1 MESPIMSLALLLFF
15 ALPIPDLQDSGSPV
29 SGPVGLSDV
38 RAQDPA
44 PTKVLQTSAK
54 TAPVRLDWTTLPF
67 PQMEPGARL
76 GQAMALGDFDGDGW
90 QDLAVSAPG
99 AIRPGGLGE
108 ILVAMAA
115 PGGLRE
121 GVREILRVAPPA
133 HQPEFE
139 ALEFGAALCIC
150 ELDDDSAA
158 ELLIGAPLSGNGS
171 GTVFVW
177 GIDSLQKP
185 AHMLLGADTLPGR
198 LGHSVAAGD
207 FDGDG
212 RWDLAMGAP
221 LAHHGEHPGGA
232 VLVLSTKAGRR
243 VLAAPRPASGAGFGS
258 ALAILDL
265 APGAAVNL
273 VVSAP
278 DADGEGVEG
287 AGQVWIYSAGLR
299 PIQPTLL
306 TDPDLDLPG
315 PSSFGRSISALGK
328 TLLVGAPDRSPSRAG
343 VLGGAFRYRQE
354 LGRPVR
360 LLVQGAEPRPS
371 DPAPS
376 HRARHARL
384 GLRVLAANM
393 LGGAEPDA
401 LVATEAFF
409 GVEGLEQALLIW
421 PGADPEAK
429 PIALNPPPEAGLRW
443 MQSLAVDSLNS
454 DRACLLAG
462 DPSFGDPSFGVG
474 VTATGSNRGRVM
486 LGVLVPR

>member
-1 MESPIMSLALLLFF
+1 MESPIMSLALLLFL
-15 ALPIPDLQDSGSPV
+15 ALPIPGSQDSGSPV
-29 SGPVGLSDV
+29 LVPVGLSDL
-38 RAQDPA
+38 RPQDPGA
-44 PTKVLQTSAK
+44 TEVLQTSAD
-54 TAPVRLDWTTLPF
+54 TALVRLDWTTLPF
-67 PQMEPGARL
+67 PDMEPGARL

-99 AIRPGGLGE
+99 AVRPGGLGE
-108 ILVAMAA
+108 ILVAMAV
-115 PGGLRE
+115 PGGLRK

-150 ELDDDSAA
+150 ELDNDSAA

-177 GIDSLQKP
+177 GIESLQKP
-185 AHMLLGADTLPGR
+185 AHMLLGADALPGR
-198 LGHSVAAGD
+198 LGHSLAAGD

-221 LAHHGEHPGGA
+221 LAHHRKRPGGA
-232 VLVLSTKAGRR
+232 VLVLGTKVGLR
-243 VLAAPRPASGAGFGS
+243 VLAAPRPATGAGFGS
-258 ALAILDL
+258 SLAILDL

-278 DADGEGVEG
+278 DADGEGIEG

-306 TDPDLDLPG
+306 NDPDLDLSA

-328 TLLVGAPDRSPSRAG
+328 TLLIGAPDRCPPRAG
-343 VLGGAFRYRQE
+343 ILGGAFRYHPE
-354 LGRPVR
+354 SGRPMR
-360 LLVQGAEPRPS
+360 LLVQEKEPLPS
-371 DPAPS
+371 DPAPLDQGL
-376 HRARHARL
+376 RARH

-401 LVATEAFF
+401 LVATEALF
-409 GVEGLEQALLIW
+409 GIEGLEQALLIW

-429 PIALNPPPEAGLRW
+429 PIALNAPPGGGLRW

-462 DPSFGDPSFGVG
+462 DPSFGVG

-486 LGVLVPR
+486 LGVLVLR